1 LDHLRPSNLSGSLP
15 IRWGCSIS
23 AFGGQT
29 AIKKHIM
36 KAALKRGV
44 ETGTLVMIKSSYKVS
59 SDAKKPLKKAAAP
72 KVAKAVVAKVR
83 MCCIL

>member
-1 LDHLRPSNLSGSLP
+1 
-15 IRWGCSIS
+15 
-23 AFGGQT
+23 
-29 AIKKHIM
+29 M

>member
-1 LDHLRPSNLSGSLP
+1 
-15 IRWGCSIS
+15 
-23 AFGGQT
+23 
-29 AIKKHIM
+29 M

-59 SDAKKPLKKAAAP
+59 SDAKKPVKKAAAP

-83 MCCIL
+83 TRCLLYGLPRVVWRTHLTLL